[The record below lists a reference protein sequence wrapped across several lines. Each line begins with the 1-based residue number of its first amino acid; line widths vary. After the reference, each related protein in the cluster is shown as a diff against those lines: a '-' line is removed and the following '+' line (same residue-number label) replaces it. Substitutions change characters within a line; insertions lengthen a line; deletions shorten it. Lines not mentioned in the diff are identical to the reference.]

1 MLRDYRNL
9 YHYAETL
16 ALFWVIMHI
25 ATLIILT
32 KVLNISLKI
41 YRLQYFIEDTM
52 IIINVNNW

>member
-16 ALFWVIMHI
+16 TLFWVIIYI